1 MKGVSRLRGV
11 PVLALMALVALTL
24 GACGGE
30 DEEVLGRA
38 SDELRLPSM
47 AFFAPRGAL
56 PKKPSEPV
64 DEPAPSAPTFTR
76 IDEVRETGFEPA
88 PGVDGEPEC
97 IDCVRETGFAPPVLE
112 LVAVNG
118 DFAELR
124 WAADADA
131 ERFRVSA
138 RRLASDGADVRSD
151 EYIVTEARIDLPLE
165 GHHTVARVEVV
176 DENGKPIS
184 KPSNT
189 VDIPR

>member
-11 PVLALMALVALTL
+11 PVVALVALVALTL

-30 DEEVLGRA
+30 DDELLGRE
-38 SDELRLPSM
+38 SDEMRLPSM

-56 PKKPSEPV
+56 PKKPSES
-64 DEPAPSAPTFTR
+64 DEPAPSAPIFTR

-88 PGVDGEPEC
+88 PGTDGEPAC

-112 LVAVNG
+112 LVSVGG

-124 WAADADA
+124 WEADADA
-131 ERFRVSA
+131 SRFRVSA

-151 EYIVTEARIDLPLE
+151 EYIVTETRVDLPLD
-165 GHHTVARVEVV
+165 GHHTVVRVEVI